1 MVAGDC
7 LRLSGRDFFKF
18 GDPVVRCTPLLSA
31 ISARLPVDIMLYLI
45 NNGGI
50 FMGPSISLPDHV
62 PVMPL
67 PGALLFPNALL
78 PLHIFEPRYQQ
89 MLQYALR
96 EHRMFS
102 VALVKPQRTQWESV
116 DDFFHVAGVGLI
128 RACVGR
134 SDGTSNLILQGL
146 QRVRF
151 TGFDQHTP
159 FPIARIEPIASE
171 TNTTVETEAL
181 GAKVIELY
189 SKLKTA
195 GRQLPEKVDKYLASL
210 TDMEMLA
217 DLMAA
222 TFVNDP
228 TRRQQLLEERSLNRR
243 LRLVIQYLREEP
255 GSAAA

>member
-1 MVAGDC
+1 MD
-7 LRLSGRDFFKF
+7 
-18 GDPVVRCTPLLSA
+18 
-31 ISARLPVDIMLYLI
+31 
-45 NNGGI
+45 
-50 FMGPSISLPDHV
+50 PSITLPDHV

-78 PLHIFEPRYQQ
+78 PLHIFEPRYQE
-89 MLQYALR
+89 MLEHALR

-102 VALVKPQRTQWESV
+102 VALIKPQRTQWKTT

-134 SDGTSNLILQGL
+134 GDGTSNLILQGL
-146 QRVRF
+146 RRVRF
-151 TGFDQHTP
+151 AGFEQSAP
-159 FPIARIEPIASE
+159 FPVARIEPVESE
-171 TNTTVETEAL
+171 TTTTVETEAL

-189 SKLKTA
+189 SKLKTD

-228 TRRQQLLEERSLNRR
+228 LRRQQLLEELSLNRR
-243 LRLVIQYLREEP
+243 LRLLIQYLREET